1 MPLPCIHKSLIP
13 GFLALLLLSFGICLT
28 PTALA
33 DEELEAKVK
42 AAYLFHLVK
51 FVEWPSLP
59 SDEVRICVFG
69 SKTMA
74 AMLGELSNRQVKDR
88 ALKIAAND
96 PSDLSRCQV
105 MFIGRAEKKWR
116 GLLEKA
122 ARLPVLTV
130 SDLEDFASQG
140 GMVGFYSA
148 GGKIKLEINPA
159 TAQNAELKLSSKLLE
174 LARSVPAAR
183 E

>member
-1 MPLPCIHKSLIP
+1 MHKP
-13 GFLALLLLSFGICLT
+13 VTHRFLAVLLLSLGICFT
-28 PTALA
+28 QTARA
-33 DEELEAKVK
+33 DEGLEAKVK

-51 FVEWPSLP
+51 FVDWPGLP
-59 SDEVRICVFG
+59 PDEVRICVYN
-69 SKTMA
+69 SKIMA
-74 AMLGELSNRQVKDR
+74 AMLGELSDRQVKER
-88 ALKIAAND
+88 ALKIAADD

-122 ARLPVLTV
+122 AGMHILTV

-148 GGKIKLEINPA
+148 GGKIRLEINPT

-174 LARSVPAAR
+174 LARTVPATK

>member
-1 MPLPCIHKSLIP
+1 MHKPLTH
-13 GFLALLLLSFGICLT
+13 GFLAVLLLSLGTCLI
-28 PTALA
+28 PTAHA

-51 FVEWPSLP
+51 FVDWPGLP
-59 SDEVRICVFG
+59 PDEVRICVYG

-74 AMLGELSNRQVKDR
+74 AMLGELSDRQLKDR
-88 ALKIAAND
+88 ALKIAADD

-116 GLLEKA
+116 NLLEKA
-122 ARLPVLTV
+122 AGMPVLTV

-174 LARSVPAAR
+174 LARSVPTAR